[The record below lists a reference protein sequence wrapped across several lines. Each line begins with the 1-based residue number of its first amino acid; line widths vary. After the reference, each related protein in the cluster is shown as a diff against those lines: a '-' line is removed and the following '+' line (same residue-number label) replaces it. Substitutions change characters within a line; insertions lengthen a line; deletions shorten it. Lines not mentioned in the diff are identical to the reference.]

1 MLFAALLFATD
12 SVLAA
17 GPVTQTPSAPTRTPV
32 EFSLDTVAVRA
43 RELASR
49 SFEDTRGRVPEWLLG
64 ITYDQ
69 WRDIRFRPERSL
81 WQKQALPFEVE
92 FFHPGFLY
100 DRTITVNSIDATGV
114 HPVPFSP
121 GMFDYGRND
130 FAARVPADLGFAG
143 FRLHYPLNRRDYKDE
158 LIVFLGASYFR
169 AVGKGMGFGMS
180 ARGLAIDTALSSGE
194 EFPFFREFWLVRP
207 AADGKEAVIY
217 AILDSPRAAGAYR
230 FRVLPGEQTVVEV
243 DARVF
248 LRKPVAKLGLAPMT
262 SMFYLGENST
272 RMVEDYRPEVHDSDG
287 LLMAS
292 GSGEWIWRP
301 LRNPHRL
308 QVSTFQVGQPKGFG
322 LLQRDRE
329 FEHYQDLETRRE
341 VRPSVWVEPRE
352 GFDNGHVELVE
363 IPTHTDTNDNIV
375 AFWVP
380 EKLPEPGNPL
390 ALSYKMYWYSRDD
403 SRPPGG
409 RVVAT
414 REGRGVTDDV
424 RLLVVD
430 FAGGRLAQLPEDTVL
445 RGVLTLGTGD
455 SGQAELLEQ
464 HVVKNTV
471 TGGWRLAFQVR
482 PKRSEPLEMR
492 AFLQLG
498 KDALTE
504 TWSYV
509 IEP

>member
-1 MLFAALLFATD
+1 ML
-12 SVLAA
+12 LAA
-17 GPVTQTPSAPTRTPV
+17 SLSTVTSSLAISPVTPTPNAVIRTPV
-32 EFSLDTVAVRA
+32 EFSLDTVAARA
-43 RELASR
+43 EELAGHP
-49 SFEDTRGRVPEWLLG
+49 FEDTRGRVPESLLG

-81 WQKQALPFEVE
+81 WKKQDLLFEVE

-100 DRTITVNSIDATGV
+100 SRTIMLSLVDTTGV

-121 GMFDYGRND
+121 TMFDYGRND
-130 FAARVPADLGFAG
+130 LAARVPADLGFAG

-169 AVGKGMGFGMS
+169 TVGKGMGFGMS

-207 AADGKEAVIY
+207 AADAKEVVIY

-230 FRVLPGEQTVVEV
+230 FRVLPGEETVVDVE
-243 DARVF
+243 ARVF
-248 LRKPVAKLGLAPMT
+248 LRGPVAKLGFAPMT
-262 SMFYLGENST
+262 SMFYVGENST
-272 RMVEDYRPEVHDSDG
+272 RAVEDYRPEVHDSDG
-287 LLMAS
+287 LLMTS
-292 GSGEWIWRP
+292 GSGERIWRP
-301 LRNPHRL
+301 LRNPRRL
-308 QVSTFQVGQPKGFG
+308 QVSTFQIGQPKGFG
-322 LLQRDRE
+322 LLQRDRN
-329 FEHYQDLETRRE
+329 FDHYQDLETHRE
-341 VRPSVWVEPRE
+341 VRPSAWIEPRE

-363 IPTHTDTNDNIV
+363 IPTHSDTNDNIV
-375 AFWVP
+375 AYWVP
-380 EKLPEPGNPL
+380 QQRPDPGRPL
-390 ALSYKMYWYSRDD
+390 ALSYKMYWDLKDD

-409 RVVAT
+409 HVVAT
-414 REGRGVTDDV
+414 REGQGVTDDV

-430 FAGGRLAQLPEDTVL
+430 FAGGRLAQLSPDTVL

-455 SGQAELLEQ
+455 NEQAELIEQ
-464 HVVKNTV
+464 HVVKNTA
-471 TGGWRLAFQVR
+471 TGGWRLAFQIR